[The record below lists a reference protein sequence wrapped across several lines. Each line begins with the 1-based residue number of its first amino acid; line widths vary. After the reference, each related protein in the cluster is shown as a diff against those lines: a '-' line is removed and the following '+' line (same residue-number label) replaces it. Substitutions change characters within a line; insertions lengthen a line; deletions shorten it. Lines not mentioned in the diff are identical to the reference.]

1 MSYPRRKTTK
11 ALLTALAAFA
21 AAHVSAADVLAQC
34 PLCRAGL
41 EQAGY
46 AKALNLGIVV
56 LLVPPVAIFC
66 AIFAAA
72 YRKSKGDG
80 KQSSVVSRQSS
91 VKTKL
96 TTDD

>member
-1 MSYPRRKTTK
+1 MSDSRRKTTK

-21 AAHVSAADVLAQC
+21 AVYVSAADVLAQC

-46 AKALNLGIVV
+46 AKALNLGILV

-66 AIFAAA
+66 TIFAAA
-72 YRKSKGDG
+72 YRKSKGD
-80 KQSSVVSRQSS
+80 
-91 VKTKL
+91 
-96 TTDD
+96 DDKS